1 MRDELNEAQRSA
13 VEHEGGPLIVLAG
26 PGTGKTRVIVHRVA
40 HLIGARGAEPESIL
54 AVTYTV
60 KAAEELRER
69 LAGLVGAGV
78 ADRVRAHT
86 IHGFGHRVVRR
97 FADLLGLWRE
107 PELID
112 SAQQRRLMRTLI
124 VEHRVYGEA
133 VGRGHEALIEEAER
147 HFEAFRNAG
156 LTPAQ
161 CADFARAWGE
171 RAARGERSDGTP
183 VEDGREAAAEREA
196 QSMFAAHARLF
207 GLFES
212 ACRERCWVTF
222 ADLIAM
228 PVEVLRGGGRAAAL
242 LRDECRHVVVDEFQD
257 VNRAQVELLRLLA
270 PPESDPD
277 LAVVGDDDQAI
288 YGFRGADD
296 RAFQRFASAW
306 PGART
311 ISLTVNYR
319 SERPVIAAANAVI
332 ARADE
337 RFAPDKVIELPEA
350 KRDAPPPPGSGVEG
364 VLLDDEFQDADVIAA
379 MIASSKTADPARRWS
394 EFAVIARTHGDLD
407 RVSVALRVEGVPYQ
421 RRGERTASDDEGVKD
436 LLAWVELLVNPLATW
451 AARRLLVRPP
461 FSVARERVIAAE
473 ALYHGRAS
481 RARMGDGDAPP
492 GYVEW
497 LAANGPEEGGVARF
511 VETARELG
519 ALAGTASAASAI
531 YRIVTR
537 CDLAHADLLSARERA
552 RRVSCLVAAVRFA
565 RGVQGRL
572 DAPGDLA
579 SFWSYYEDL
588 SSKERAFGTTGW
600 DRVDRDEDED
610 EAEDAVQLMTAHS
623 AKGLEFD
630 EVYVPRVNPS
640 HGFPKTGGE
649 ERLALPAGL
658 LGGEDEGRSAKAR
671 ALAEER
677 RLFYVACTRARRRL
691 VLLVKRTK
699 SRSKS
704 THYFQEL
711 QFGSPELI
719 AIHDAGDVLARAAER
734 GVGVLGRT
742 ALDREGPEFAE
753 AARRRDEAATA
764 RREARLEAAGAL
776 DEVDRPGVTAEE
788 LAAAAERLREAAALV
803 AATAHAERTGRAPE
817 WAERESA
824 RVRRAGRRVSG
835 GDGAAEGP
843 GVRVGLRA
851 MHPPLPLSFTFVNDY
866 QRCPRC
872 FFVKHVL
879 HLPEEE
885 REGATAGQCVH
896 RALERFYARWRD
908 AEAEGAARPGLA
920 DLLEIGRRAYFG
932 SLGPEE
938 RAEAGALEETLALLR
953 TAFERLHEPTVEVL
967 EVERR
972 LTMPYSAGGAEHRLT
987 AKIDRIDRVEGGVR
1001 IVDYKSGAS
1010 AKRFREPTKDDL
1022 QMGIY
1027 AMAAEQL
1034 YPGTAGRAEYWLL
1047 RTGERGAIALED
1059 LDLDAVRGAIDGV
1072 VRAVLAGE
1080 YPRGK
1085 ECGGACEILGV
1096 GA

>member
-40 HLIGARGAEPESIL
+40 HLIAARGAEPESIL

-78 ADRVRAHT
+78 ADRVRAST

-112 SAQQRRLMRTLI
+112 SAQQRRLMRSLI
-124 VEHRVYGEA
+124 VEHGVYGRA
-133 VGRGHEALIEEAER
+133 AGRGHEALIEEAER

-161 CADFARAWGE
+161 CEAFAASWGE
-171 RAARGERSDGTP
+171 RAARGERSDGAA
-183 VEDGREAAAEREA
+183 VEDEREAAAEREA

-212 ACRERCWVTF
+212 ACRERCWLTF

-270 PPESDPD
+270 PPETGPD

-288 YGFRGADD
+288 YAFRGADD
-296 RAFQRFASAW
+296 RAFQRFASVW

-311 ISLTVNYR
+311 IALTVNYR
-319 SERPVIAAANAVI
+319 SERPVIEAANAVI
-332 ARADE
+332 ARAEE

-350 KRDAPPPPGSGVEG
+350 KRDAPAPPGSGVEG
-364 VLLDDEFQDADVIAA
+364 VLLEEEFQDADVIAA
-379 MIASSKTADPARRWS
+379 MIASSKTADRRWS

-421 RRGERTASDDEGVKD
+421 RRGERTASEDEGVKD
-436 LLAWVELLVNPLATW
+436 LLAWAELLVNPSATW

-481 RARMGDGDAPP
+481 RAGLGDGDAPP

-519 ALAGTASAASAI
+519 AFAGTASAASAI

-537 CDLAHADLLSARERA
+537 CDLAHADLLPARERA

-565 RGVQGRL
+565 RTVQGRL

-579 SFWSYYEDL
+579 AFWSYYADL
-588 SSKERAFGTTGW
+588 SSKEQGFATTGW
-600 DRVDRDEDED
+600 DSVDRDEDED
-610 EAEDAVQLMTAHS
+610 EAEDAVQVMTAHS

-630 EVYVPRVNPS
+630 EVYVPRVNPPN
-640 HGFPKTGGE
+640 GFPKTGGE
-649 ERLALPAGL
+649 ERLELPAGL
-658 LGGEDEGRSAKAR
+658 LGGEDEGRTAKAR

-677 RLFYVACTRARRRL
+677 RLFYVACTRARKRL
-691 VLLVKRTK
+691 VLLVKRMK
-699 SRSKS
+699 SRSRS

-753 AARRRDEAATA
+753 AARRRDEAAA
-764 RREARLEAAGAL
+764 VRREARLVAAGAL

-788 LAAAAERLREAAALV
+788 LAAAAERLRGAAALV
-803 AATAHAERTGRAPE
+803 AATAHAQRTGRAPD
-817 WAERESA
+817 WAGNESA
-824 RVRRAGRRVSG
+824 RVRRAGARVAG
-835 GDGAAEGP
+835 GGGSAEEPGGP
-843 GVRVGLRA
+843 VELRA

-879 HLPEEE
+879 NLPEEE

-896 RALERFYARWRD
+896 RALERFYTRWRD
-908 AEAEGAARPGLA
+908 AEAEGTARPGLA
-920 DLLEIGRRAYFG
+920 DLLEFGRRAYFG
-932 SLGPEE
+932 SLGPGE

-967 EVERR
+967 EIERR
-972 LTMPYSAGGAEHRLT
+972 VTMPYSAGGAEHRLT

-1010 AKRFREPTKDDL
+1010 AKRYREPKRDDL
-1022 QMGIY
+1022 QMGTY

-1085 ECGGACEILGV
+1085 DCGGACEILGA